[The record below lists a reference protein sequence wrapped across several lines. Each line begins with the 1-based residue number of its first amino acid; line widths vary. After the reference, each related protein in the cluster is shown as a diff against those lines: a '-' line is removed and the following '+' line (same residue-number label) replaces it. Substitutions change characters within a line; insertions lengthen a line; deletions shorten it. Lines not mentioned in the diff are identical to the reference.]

1 MLSLHFIY
9 LINLATSYVADSDY
23 SLFTGYQEDIV
34 VGEPK

>member
-1 MLSLHFIY
+1 MLPLHSIY

-34 VGEPK
+34 VGETK